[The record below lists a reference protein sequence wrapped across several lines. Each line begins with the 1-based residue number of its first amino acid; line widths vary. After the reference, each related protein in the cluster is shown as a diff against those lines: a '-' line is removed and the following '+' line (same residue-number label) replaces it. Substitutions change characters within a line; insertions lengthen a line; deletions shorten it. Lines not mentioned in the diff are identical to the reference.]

1 MTVILP
7 LLLLGYIRDRRLEEV
22 MIDGDLM
29 ASDQPKSQ
37 RLLGLQEDVTK
48 H

>member
-1 MTVILP
+1 MSVTLP

-22 MIDGDLM
+22 MVVGDLIV
-29 ASDQPKSQ
+29 SDQPKSQ
-37 RLLGLQEDVTK
+37 RLLSLQEDIRM